1 MVVFLYRPARKA
13 GRAFHTGFRF
23 TVEFLYRPARKA
35 GPVLKHIFKVN
46 KMFLYRPARKAGR
59 FECET
64 PTCFISF
71 YTDLPVRQVV
81 ASDSEIF
88 EE

>member
-46 KMFLYRPARKAGR
+46 KMFLYRPARKAGPLL
-59 FECET
+59 FV
-64 PTCFISF
+64 
-71 YTDLPVRQVV
+71 DLPCLHVSIQTCP
-81 ASDSEIF
+81 
-88 EE
+88 

>member
-46 KMFLYRPARKAGR
+46 KMFLYRPARKAGQR
-59 FECET
+59 RALGRLQWKVSIQ
-64 PTCFISF
+64 TC
-71 YTDLPVRQVV
+71 P
-81 ASDSEIF
+81 
-88 EE
+88 